1 MIVGVAIGYLIDQNQ
16 EAKNEF
22 TQEII
27 IEPKYNSTKYIYD
40 FVEELENNFDDNTF
54 LKKLGI
60 TSEEIESLKKI
71 TLEPLVKGTD
81 VLDNLQERYENREF
95 FKDIMEA
102 YDEDKVE
109 EEKFRDFYRHHRLL
123 LVFKN
128 NSNEMSKIADA
139 ILNYL
144 KSNPYYK
151 EVVNL
156 TLQQNKTNLEQN
168 RKTLSFINS

>member
-1 MIVGVAIGYLIDQNQ
+1 MNKENSNEEIDLMQVFGMIKVAFRKFLKSIISIISFYKKKAILFIVLLIVGVAIGYLIDQNQ

-102 YDEDKVE
+102 YDEGKVE
-109 EEKFRDFYRHHRLL
+109 EEKFRDFYRHHRL
-123 LVFKN
+123 
-128 NSNEMSKIADA
+128 
-139 ILNYL
+139 
-144 KSNPYYK
+144 
-151 EVVNL
+151 
-156 TLQQNKTNLEQN
+156 
-168 RKTLSFINS
+168 